1 MSNLHPVRSFLGPRA
16 LAVAAAGT
24 LLAATPAVA
33 KASAIGPAAAR
44 CNANDTAVLVDVSGF
59 KARTGTLRVQIYD
72 ANPKT
77 FLEKGKYLERV
88 EVPASRAANASGI
101 CLPVERPGRYV
112 VSVRHDI
119 NGNGKSDRSDGG
131 GMSGNPDTSLGD
143 LIFKRKPSLARV
155 SFAVGGA
162 TQRVPVV
169 LNYLNGT
176 SFEPVGR

>member
-1 MSNLHPVRSFLGPRA
+1 MSNLHPVQSILGPRA
-16 LAVAAAGT
+16 LAVFVAGSI
-24 LLAATPAVA
+24 LATTPAVA
-33 KASAIGPAAAR
+33 QASAVGPAAAR
-44 CNANDTAVLVDVSGF
+44 CNANDTAVLVDVSGY

-72 ANPKT
+72 ANQKT

-101 CLPVERPGRYV
+101 CMPVDRPGRYV
-112 VSVRHDI
+112 VSVRHDM

-131 GMSGNPDTSLGD
+131 GMSGNPNTSLGD
-143 LIFKRKPSLARV
+143 LIFKRKPSLSQV
-155 SFAVGGA
+155 SFTVGGT

-176 SFEPVGR
+176 SFEPVKR